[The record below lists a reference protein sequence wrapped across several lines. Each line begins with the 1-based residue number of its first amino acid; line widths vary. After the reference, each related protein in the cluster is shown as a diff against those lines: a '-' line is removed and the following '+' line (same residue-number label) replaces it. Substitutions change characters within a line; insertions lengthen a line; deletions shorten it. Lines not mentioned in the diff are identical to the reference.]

1 MFWFSCVNDSSQS
14 YKDMYLAALRSA
26 KKNTILR
33 PILVYDG
40 KDTQFISSVKNLGAR
55 VHHHIFSGAATEVFQ
70 SKSIPWKKIFTG
82 TYLRIDIPRICGD
95 LSIYD
100 KYVLYTDVDVLF
112 VKDPVPILGLCM
124 PEYFAACPEF
134 EKDNWAYI
142 NAGILLLNVEAMS
155 DTYDAL
161 MGLVNATYHV
171 EGFDQTA
178 LNTFYRGKIDRLPLT
193 MNHKPYWGA
202 DPDACIIHY
211 HGPKPAD
218 ISEYLESGT
227 CVEPYR
233 YLFAMV
239 TNEIWSYYAN
249 LFGSYVRPSV

>member
-1 MFWFSCVNDSSQS
+1 
-14 YKDMYLAALRSA
+14 MYLAALRSA
-26 KKNTILR
+26 KKNTTLR

-40 KDTQFISSVKNLGAR
+40 KDNQFIYSVKNLGAR
-55 VHHHIFSGAATEVFQ
+55 VHHHVFSGAVTDAFQNKATL
-70 SKSIPWKKIFTG
+70 WKKIATG

-95 LSIYD
+95 LGIYD
-100 KYVLYTDVDVLF
+100 KYILYTDVDVLF
-112 VKDPVPILGLCM
+112 VKDPVPILGPCE

-134 EKDNWAYI
+134 EQDNWAYI
-142 NAGILLLNVEAMS
+142 NAGILLLNIETMS

-161 MGLVNATYHV
+161 MDLVNATYHV
-171 EGFDQTA
+171 EGFDQSP

-193 MNHKPYWGA
+193 MNHKPYWGI

-227 CVEPYR
+227 CVESYR
-233 YLFAMV
+233 FLFAMV
-239 TNEIWSYYAN
+239 TNEIWSYYAS
-249 LFGSYVRPSV
+249 LFDSYVRPRV